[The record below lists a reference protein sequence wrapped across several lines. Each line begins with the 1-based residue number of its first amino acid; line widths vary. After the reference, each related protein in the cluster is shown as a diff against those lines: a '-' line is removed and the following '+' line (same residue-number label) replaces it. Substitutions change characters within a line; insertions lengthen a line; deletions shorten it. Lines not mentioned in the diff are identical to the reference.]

1 MDVLSDV
8 LRAVRMTGALYFDL
22 HCRAPWVAETPAAEV
37 IRKAVMPGFERILVF
52 HFVLD
57 GAECWAGSPENGHP
71 PVRLH
76 PGDVILCTDGV
87 QHFMGSDDG
96 TRAQPAVDL
105 YYNPRDAQLPF
116 VYSEIGG
123 KGERTHLACGY
134 FGCDE
139 RPFNPILAALP
150 GMFRMR
156 CESADCDLLRQ
167 SFATAL
173 AESRDPHVG
182 GEALLATLSELM
194 LLNVVR
200 RYIDRLQ
207 PEATGWLA
215 GLRDRHVCAAL
226 RLMHGYPTRAWTVES
241 LAGEVGMSR
250 SAFAEHF
257 TRRIETPPMQ
267 YLSNWRLQ
275 LASGLLDRP
284 GISIEE
290 VAERV
295 GYESAAAFNRAFKR
309 QVGMPPGAWRRRRQ
323 APGAVAHVPGPVRTP
338 HRPR

>member
-22 HCRAPWVAETPAAEV
+22 HCRAPWVAETPPAEV
-37 IRKAVMPGFERILVF
+37 IREAVMPGFERIIVF
-52 HFVLD
+52 HFVLE
-57 GAECWAGSPENGHP
+57 GTECWSGSPEHGYP
-71 PVRLH
+71 PVCLH
-76 PGDVILCTDGV
+76 SGDVILCTDGV
-87 QHFMGSDDG
+87 GHFMGSGDNM
-96 TRAQPAVDL
+96 RAQPIPDL

-123 KGERTHLACGY
+123 NGKATHLACGY
-134 FGCDE
+134 FGCDA
-139 RPFNPILAALP
+139 RPFNPILESLP
-150 GMFRMR
+150 GMIHLC
-156 CESADCDLLRQ
+156 CEGAEGDLLRQ
-167 SFATAL
+167 SFAIAL
-173 AESRDPHVG
+173 AESRTPRPG

-226 RLMHGYPTRAWTVES
+226 RLMHGYPARSWTLEA

-257 TRRIETPPMQ
+257 TRLVETPPMQ

-290 VAERV
+290 VADRV
-295 GYESAAAFNRAFKR
+295 GYESVAAFNRAFKR
-309 QVGMPPGAWRRRRQ
+309 QVGLPPGAWRRRRR
-323 APGAVAHVPGPVRTP
+323 APGAHARAMV
-338 HRPR
+338 